1 MNSGPTQ
8 SGADEQRARRNLR
21 LAVRAFDAPAEPAAQ
36 GWWDELYD
44 TAHDDHHR
52 PDATPPA
59 APRLG
64 NWRKSEPTD
73 LRGNRPE
80 SPDERPP
87 ETVETKPD
95 VDDEQ
100 LHDEDDEGEWED
112 VDETEPQGVARR
124 SPARASRPSAG
135 ARAQHE
141 YAQLPRRTR
150 WLLYNG
156 TAAAAGYW
164 VQLAP
169 LMEGWITD
177 CGSSTSPGGGIG
189 LGVGLIIAAG
199 ALIDHPT
206 RGWWGPLPWLCR
218 IPLASAVLA
227 LLLYAPGVTS

>member
-1 MNSGPTQ
+1 MNSGPSQ
-8 SGADEQRARRNLR
+8 PGADEQRARRNLR
-21 LAVRAFDAPAEPAAQ
+21 LAVGAFDAPAEPAAQ

-52 PDATPPA
+52 PETPPPA

-64 NWRKSEPTD
+64 DWRKSEPTD
-73 LRGNRPE
+73 LRGNRP
-80 SPDERPP
+80 DTPP
-87 ETVETKPD
+87 EPAETKPD

-100 LHDEDDEGEWED
+100 LHDDQDEGEWED
-112 VDETEPQGVARR
+112 VDEPQPVGRPA
-124 SPARASRPSAG
+124 PARARRPTAA

-141 YAQLPRRTR
+141 YAQLPGRTR
-150 WLLYNG
+150 WLLYTG

-169 LMEGWITD
+169 LMEGWIAD
-177 CGSSTSPGGGIG
+177 CGASTSPGGGIG
-189 LGVGLIIAAG
+189 LGVGLVLVAG